1 MEGRRRTY
9 HPLTKL
15 QWLIWIVIFW
25 MMFFSVLE
33 DYPMWDAFNYAFLG
47 TLSYVIILYGNA
59 LWLIPHLL
67 RKKKYLLYSVIIVL
81 GLLVITWL
89 RAQVQFYIYYHLIL
103 KTKGH
108 LVFANYAYPFVTH
121 CLFFI
126 FSIAFRFTLDYFKIK
141 QQQETLLKQHA
152 EAQLNLL
159 KAQVQPHFLF
169 NTLNNIYFVAQRES
183 PLTADLIEK
192 LSTIMRYFLEQGPH
206 QEIPLSAEMGFIR
219 NYIELEKMRIR
230 HPVATI
236 IEIPEDISHL
246 KIPPMLLIPLVE
258 NVFKHGI
265 DKRGKNNYISIKLQV
280 SDRLQ
285 FRVCNHFRSDAS
297 HNGTGWGIGL
307 NNLSKRL
314 KILYGNNYQLV
325 SDHSEDV
332 YISNLTIP
340 L

>member
-1 MEGRRRTY
+1 MSNQRKY

-15 QWLIWIVIFW
+15 QWLIWAVIFW
-25 MMFFSVLE
+25 MMFFSALE
-33 DYPMWDAFNYAFLG
+33 DYPAWDAFSYAFLG
-47 TLSYVIILYGNA
+47 TLSYAIILYGNA
-59 LWLIPHLL
+59 LWLIPQLY
-67 RKKKYLLYSVIIVL
+67 RKKKYLSYSVIVVL
-81 GLLVITWL
+81 SLTAITYL
-89 RAQVQFYIYYHLIL
+89 RAQTQYYIYYHFIL
-103 KTKGH
+103 KTTGH
-108 LVFANYAYPFVTH
+108 LSFANYAYPFVTH

-141 QQQETLLKQHA
+141 QQQDQLLKQHA

-192 LSTIMRYFLEQGPH
+192 LSSIMRYFLEQGPH
-206 QEIPLSAEMGFIR
+206 REIPLQVEMDFIR

-230 HPVATI
+230 HPVNTTI
-236 IEIPEDISHL
+236 EVDEDIANI

-265 DKRGKNNYISIKLQV
+265 DKRGKNNYITIKLQV
-280 SDRLQ
+280 SDRLH
-285 FRVCNHFRSDAS
+285 FRVCNRYRSDAG

-314 KILYGNNYQLV
+314 QILYGENFQLV
-325 SDHSEDV
+325 SDHSAEV